1 MPPTKQRTEL
11 DIVSRNRMMLFTGGA
26 NIPLAE
32 EVAEVLGVALGDLE
46 RSRFANGEL
55 YIRPGE
61 SVRGADCYV
70 MQSHCEPMNDNI
82 MEQLIT
88 IDALKRAS
96 ARRITAVMPYFG
108 YSRQDKK
115 VRPREPIT
123 ARLVGDLFMTA
134 GADRL
139 VSVDLH
145 TGQLQG
151 FIHKPFDS
159 LTALPIITD
168 YLSQRLDGPT
178 TVLSPDA
185 GGVKRAERYARFLDA
200 SVAFVYK
207 RRDPTEHNVSSAL
220 AMAGSVKD
228 RHVVIVDDIIDTAGT
243 VTNAAEMVHAQGALS
258 VRIAATHGVFSD
270 PAVDRIKNAPVEEVI
285 VTNTLPVSSEALEL
299 DKVQVLSIAP
309 ILAETLQ
316 AIFMDSSVS
325 EIFLGENA

>member
-1 MPPTKQRTEL
+1 
-11 DIVSRNRMMLFTGGA
+11 MMLFTGGA
-26 NIPLAE
+26 NLPLAE
-32 EVAEVLGVALGDLE
+32 EVAETLGVALGELE
-46 RSRFANGEL
+46 RSRFANGEI
-55 YIRPGE
+55 YVRPAE

-70 MQSHCEPMNDNI
+70 IQSHCDPINDRI

-88 IDALKRAS
+88 IDALNRAS
-96 ARRITAVMPYFG
+96 ARRITAVMPFFG

-159 LTALPIITD
+159 LTALPIITE
-168 YLSQRLDGPT
+168 YLSERLDGPT

-207 RRDPTEHNVSSAL
+207 RRDPLQHNVSEAL
-220 AMAGSVKD
+220 EMAGSVSG

-243 VTNAAEMVHAQGALS
+243 VTNAAEMVRHQGAAS
-258 VRIAATHGVFSD
+258 VRIAATHGVFSE
-270 PAVDRIKNAPVEEVI
+270 PALDLLKNAPVEEVI
-285 VTNTLPVSSEALEL
+285 VTNTLPLTPEVLEL
-299 DKVQVLSIAP
+299 DKIQVLSIAP

>member
-1 MPPTKQRTEL
+1 
-11 DIVSRNRMMLFTGGA
+11 MMLFTGGA
-26 NIPLAE
+26 NVPLAE
-32 EVAEVLGVALGDLE
+32 EVAETLGVALGELE
-46 RSRFANGEL
+46 RSRFANGEI
-55 YIRPGE
+55 YVRPAE

-70 MQSHCEPMNDNI
+70 IQSHCDPINDHI

-88 IDALKRAS
+88 IDALNRAS

-159 LTALPIITD
+159 LTALPIITE
-168 YLSQRLDGPT
+168 YLSERLDGPT

-207 RRDPTEHNVSSAL
+207 RRDPLEHNVSEAL
-220 AMAGSVKD
+220 EMAGSVSG

-243 VTNAAEMVHAQGALS
+243 VTNAAEMVRHQGAAS
-258 VRIAATHGVFSD
+258 VRIAATHGVFSE
-270 PAVDRIKNAPVEEVI
+270 PALDLLKNAPVEEVI
-285 VTNTLPVSSEALEL
+285 VTNTLPVAPEVLEL
-299 DKVQVLSIAP
+299 DKLHVLSIAP

>member
-1 MPPTKQRTEL
+1 M
-11 DIVSRNRMMLFTGGA
+11 DIVSRKRMMLFSGGA
-26 NIPLAE
+26 NLPLAE
-32 EVAEVLGVALGDLE
+32 EVAEVMGVSLGALE
-46 RSRFANGEL
+46 RSRFANGEI
-55 YIRPGE
+55 YVRPNE
-61 SVRGADCYV
+61 SVRGADCFV

-88 IDALKRAS
+88 IDALNRAS
-96 ARRITAVMPYFG
+96 ARRITAVMPFFG

-115 VRPREPIT
+115 VLPREPIT

-151 FIHKPFDS
+151 FIHKPFDH

-168 YLSQRLDGPT
+168 YLTERIEGPT
-178 TVLSPDA
+178 TVVSPDA

-207 RRDPTEHNVSSAL
+207 RRDPVAHNTSAAL
-220 AMAGSVKD
+220 DMAGSVQG
-228 RHVVIVDDIIDTAGT
+228 RHVVIVDDMIDTAGT
-243 VTNAAEMVHAQGALS
+243 VCNAADMVRAQGAIS
-258 VRIAATHGVFSD
+258 VRIAATHAIFSE
-270 PAVDRIKNAPVEEVI
+270 PAIDRIKNTHIDEVI
-285 VTNTLPVSSEALEL
+285 VTNTLPVIPDAESL
-299 DKVQVLSIAP
+299 DVIQVLSIAP

>member
-1 MPPTKQRTEL
+1 M

-26 NIPLAE
+26 NIALAE
-32 EVAEVLGVALGDLE
+32 DVAEVLGVFLGELE
-46 RSRFANGEL
+46 RSRFANAEI
-55 YIRPGE
+55 YVRPAE

-70 MQSHCEPMNDNI
+70 MQSHCEPINDNI

-88 IDALKRAS
+88 IDALNRAS
-96 ARRITAVMPYFG
+96 ARRITAVMPFFG
-108 YSRQDKK
+108 YGRQDKK

-159 LTALPIITD
+159 LTALPIITE
-168 YLSQRLDGPT
+168 YLSERLDGPT
-178 TVLSPDA
+178 TVVSPDA
-185 GGVKRAERYARFLDA
+185 GGVKRAERYARFLDGD
-200 SVAFVYK
+200 VAVVYK
-207 RRDPTEHNVSSAL
+207 RRDPVQHNVSEAL
-220 AMAGSVKD
+220 EMAGTVAG
-228 RHVVIVDDIIDTAGT
+228 RHAIIVDDIIDTAGT
-243 VTNAAEMVHAQGALS
+243 VSNAAELVREQGAIS

-270 PAVDRIKNAPVEEVI
+270 PAIDLLKNAPVEEVI
-285 VTNTLPVSSEALEL
+285 VTNTLPVSQEVLEL

>member
-1 MPPTKQRTEL
+1 M
-11 DIVSRNRMMLFTGGA
+11 DIVSRNRLMLFTGGA
-26 NIPLAE
+26 NVELAD
-32 EVAEVLGVALGDLE
+32 EVGEFLGVALGELE
-46 RSRFANGEL
+46 RSRFANGEI
-55 YIRPGE
+55 YVRPAE

-70 MQSHCEPMNDNI
+70 MQSHCEPMNDNL

-96 ARRITAVMPYFG
+96 ARRITAVMPFFG

-151 FIHKPFDS
+151 FIHKPFDH

-168 YLSQRLDGPT
+168 YLADKLDGPV

-185 GGVKRAERYARFLDA
+185 GGVKRAERYARFLGA

-207 RRDPTEHNVSSAL
+207 RRDPTQHNVSTAL
-220 AMAGSVKD
+220 EMAGSVAG
-228 RHVVIVDDIIDTAGT
+228 RNVVIVDDIIDTAGT
-243 VTNAAEMVHAQGALS
+243 VTNAAEMVREQGATS
-258 VRIAATHGVFSD
+258 VRIAATHGVFSE
-270 PAVDRIKNAPVEEVI
+270 PAIDRLKNAAVEEVI
-285 VTNTLPVSSEALEL
+285 VTNTLPVSAEAREL

>member
-1 MPPTKQRTEL
+1 L

-26 NIPLAE
+26 NLPLAE
-32 EVAEVLGVALGDLE
+32 EVAETLGVALGELE
-46 RSRFANGEL
+46 RSRFANGEI
-55 YIRPGE
+55 YVRPAE

-70 MQSHCEPMNDNI
+70 IQSHCDPINDRI

-88 IDALKRAS
+88 IDALNRAS
-96 ARRITAVMPYFG
+96 ARRITAVMPFFG

-159 LTALPIITD
+159 LTALPIITE
-168 YLSQRLDGPT
+168 YLSERLDGPT

-207 RRDPTEHNVSSAL
+207 RRDPAQHNVSEAL
-220 AMAGSVKD
+220 EMAGSVSG

-243 VTNAAEMVHAQGALS
+243 VTNAAEMVRHQGAAS
-258 VRIAATHGVFSD
+258 VRIAATHGVFSE
-270 PAVDRIKNAPVEEVI
+270 PALDLLKNAPVEEVI
-285 VTNTLPVSSEALEL
+285 VTNTLPLTPEVLEL
-299 DKVQVLSIAP
+299 DKIQVLSIAP

>member
-1 MPPTKQRTEL
+1 L

-26 NIPLAE
+26 NVPLAE
-32 EVAEVLGVALGDLE
+32 EVAEVLGVSLGELE
-46 RSRFANGEL
+46 RSNFANGEI
-55 YIRPGE
+55 YVRPAE

-70 MQSHCEPMNDNI
+70 MQSHCHPINDHI

-88 IDALKRAS
+88 IDALNRAS
-96 ARRITAVMPYFG
+96 ARRITAVMPFFG

-168 YLSQRLDGPT
+168 YLSQKLDGQT
-178 TVLSPDA
+178 TVVSPDA

-207 RRDPTEHNVSSAL
+207 RRDPVLHNVSEAL
-220 AMAGSVKD
+220 ELAGSVD
-228 RHVVIVDDIIDTAGT
+228 GRHVVIVDDIIDTAGT
-243 VTNAAEMVHAQGALS
+243 VTNAAEMVRDQGALS
-258 VRIAATHGVFSD
+258 VRIAATHGVFSE
-270 PAVDRIKNAPVEEVI
+270 PALDLLKNAPVEEVI
-285 VTNTLPVSSEALEL
+285 VTNTLPVSPEVLEL
-299 DKVQVLSIAP
+299 DKLQVLSIAP